1 MGRSGGV
8 MAKDYEK
15 KKEEMKTSTK
25 RVNAKIEY
33 LIQKEGKKPDV
44 AAAIAHSMEE
54 RGEL

>member
-1 MGRSGGV
+1 

-15 KKEEMKTSTK
+15 KKEAMKTSTK